1 MKKQSLYREALSAS
15 FLFSWKQKKLWVF
28 GLLAAMLGQMGMAE
42 FIVKVLKI
50 GSTNSTAKIL
60 LFPTFVR
67 SGDWNLFVPV
77 DVKIWAIT
85 LGLLLFGI
93 FVFLVFAAVSSQGA
107 IIHSVAKSV
116 KKNKLPKMGESWHI
130 GVHHAGRLFFI
141 NMIKKITLFIASLL
155 IGISIFALVINFSF
169 ISFFL
174 YLVLFVVAAIISLSV
189 TIISIYA
196 AGYVVVEQYK
206 FVEAVQS
213 AWKLFTSHWLVS
225 IEVGIIVLFAEIAMV
240 IFAIWGVAILFLPTM
255 IIWFMSVLSLNSAL
269 WIAGTT
275 IATILS
281 SIFVMLLGSFFTV
294 FTTSV
299 WTYLFMKMH
308 KVGIVSTIAH
318 TFRK

>member
-50 GSTNSTAKIL
+50 GSTNSTAKLL

-67 SGDWNLFVPV
+67 SGDWNFFVPI
-77 DVKIWAIT
+77 DVKIWAIV

-93 FVFLVFAAVSSQGA
+93 FSFLVFAAVSSQGA

-116 KKNKLPKMGESWHI
+116 KKNKLPKMGDSWHV

-141 NMIKKITLFIASLL
+141 NVIKKLVLFISSLF
-155 IGISIFALVINFSF
+155 IGIFIFDLVVDFSF
-169 ISFFL
+169 LSFFL
-174 YLVLFVVAAIISLSV
+174 YLLLFIVAAVISLSI
-189 TIISIYA
+189 TIMSIYA
-196 AGYVVVEQYK
+196 AGYVVVEQYS
-206 FVEAVQS
+206 FVESLQS
-213 AWKLFTSHWLVS
+213 AWKLFKNHWLVS
-225 IEVGIIVLFAEIAMV
+225 IEVGFIVLLAEIIMV
-240 IFAIWGVAILFLPTM
+240 VFAIWGVAILFLPTM

-269 WIAGTT
+269 WVAGTT

-308 KVGIVSTIAH
+308 KVGIVSTISHA
-318 TFRK
+318 FRK